1 MNIIQLNHKIKM
13 TTNENESCNN
23 YLKEMLNNM
32 ENKCKQY
39 EEENSNMKILIEN

>member
-1 MNIIQLNHKIKM
+1 M
-13 TTNENESCNN
+13 TTNQNESY